1 MAWLKKFINY
11 SREINTYTNLCT
23 CPAHTEYQTAAIFHS
38 VKKLKLNK
46 DILKR
51 INSTDPVAPTGIEFR
66 NLNDDDQK
74 KVFEDLTSELCELD
88 DKFVCS
94 GKNLM
99 ILKYVMRLFK
109 HYGDISKFEIDVLYA
124 PISKIFHKHKEWIS
138 RG

>member
-51 INSTDPVAPTGIEFR
+51 INSTDP
-66 NLNDDDQK
+66 DD
-74 KVFEDLTSELCELD
+74 EMEL
-88 DKFVCS
+88 K
-94 GKNLM
+94 
-99 ILKYVMRLFK
+99 
-109 HYGDISKFEIDVLYA
+109 
-124 PISKIFHKHKEWIS
+124 
-138 RG
+138 

>member
-51 INSTDPVAPTGIEFR
+51 INSTDQV
-66 NLNDDDQK
+66 
-74 KVFEDLTSELCELD
+74 
-88 DKFVCS
+88 
-94 GKNLM
+94 
-99 ILKYVMRLFK
+99 
-109 HYGDISKFEIDVLYA
+109 
-124 PISKIFHKHKEWIS
+124 
-138 RG
+138 